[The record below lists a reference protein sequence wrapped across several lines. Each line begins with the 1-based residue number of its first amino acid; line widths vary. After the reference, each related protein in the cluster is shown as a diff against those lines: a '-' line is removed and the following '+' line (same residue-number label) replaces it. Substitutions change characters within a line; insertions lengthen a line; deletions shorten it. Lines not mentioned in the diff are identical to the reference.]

1 MRSIPAAMVLSRI
14 LLRVTY
20 NRLHLASAAVVVVG
34 FCVLVASD
42 ALCKHSGAAAVPSP
56 SPLLGDLLAVTAACL
71 YATSNVL
78 QERMLQAAP
87 TVEVLTAFGV
97 LGACIAGIQ
106 CAVLEGNALAKHVTW
121 NAAFV
126 VPLMGFACAM
136 FLIYTTAPTAL
147 SNAGSAGF
155 NLHMLTSDLWAAA
168 ARAAFFGGFGGA
180 CGGLGFV
187 ASLATVA
194 AGLGLFSA
202 APAPKPSVLPAEP
215 ARDRGGERSTELF
228 EERPSQ
234 TDEVEHG

>member
-1 MRSIPAAMVLSRI
+1 MVLSRI
-14 LLRVTY
+14 LLRVSY

-34 FCVLVASD
+34 FCVLVATD
-42 ALCKHSGAAAVPSP
+42 ALCKHSQTAAVPSP

-78 QERMLQAAP
+78 QERVLKSAP

-97 LGACIAGIQ
+97 LGACLAGIQ
-106 CAVLEGNALAKHVTW
+106 CAVLEGSTLATHVTW

-126 VPLMGFACAM
+126 GPLLGFACAM

-180 CGGLGFV
+180 CGGLGFA

-194 AGLGLFSA
+194 AGLGLYSA
-202 APAPKPSVLPAEP
+202 APAPTSAALPAEP
-215 ARDRGGERSTELF
+215 GTERSTELC
-228 EERPSQ
+228 EDRTRQ
-234 TDEVEHG
+234 AVEVEEAAVTDTVSSP